1 MSWIEKINS
10 DFTIKTGDGS
20 TFTPNWLNA
29 NKTIDYNVSIFEF
42 KELEG
47 SLVKRRTPK
56 GARYAF
62 EIYFQGDNHLDIA
75 KDFET
80 AAANPKAWNVTHP
93 FYGSILVQPIGMTF
107 DNSVYNVTKINGE
120 WFETI
125 TEDAPKVT
133 LSPKDKILEDKQ
145 LADDALANTYASE
158 VKAKGAD
165 IREGKSNATEL
176 YNKGKKTIT
185 DSIDA
190 EDYFN
195 AFNEA
200 IAAFDNA
207 TADPLAAIRKLQRMV
222 NKPFEFITTIQNRI
236 NLLFEQLTGLAAPIL
251 GSRNSKKL
259 YENTAGTIVGAMTA
273 ASVTNAT
280 YSNRVQAISVVENI
294 IAGYEDYLFN
304 LDSISSLNGG
314 KVDSYIAN
322 SDAIIK
328 LSDLVSYTISVLLQI
343 AADSRQE
350 RTLYL
355 PEDTTLIQ
363 LAFELYGLTSEDAE
377 INEIIDT
384 NEIGISEMLLLQ
396 KGRKIVYYI

>member
-10 DFTIKTGDGS
+10 DFTIKTGDGA

-29 NKTIDYNVSIFEF
+29 NKTIDYNISIFEF

-62 EIYFQGDNHLDIA
+62 EIYFQGDNHLDVS

-80 AAANPKAWNVTHP
+80 SAANPKAWNVTHP

-145 LADDALANTYASE
+145 LTDDAFANTYASE

-165 IREGKSNATEL
+165 INEAKSNATEL

-185 DSIDA
+185 ESIDA

-207 TADPLAAIRKLQRMV
+207 TAAPLAAIRKLQRMV
-222 NKPFEFITTIQNRI
+222 NKPYEFITTIQNRI
-236 NLLFEQLTGLAAPIL
+236 TLLLDQLTVLVAPIL

-280 YSNRVQAISVVENI
+280 YSNRGQAISVLENI
-294 IAGYEDYLFN
+294 IASYDNYLLQ

-328 LSDLVSYTISVLLQI
+328 LGDLVSYTVSVLLQI
-343 AADSRQE
+343 AANAQQE
-350 RTLYL
+350 RTLIL
-355 PEDTTLIQ
+355 AEDATIMQ
-363 LAFELYGLTSEDAE
+363 IAFDLYGLTGEDAE
-377 INEIIDT
+377 INKLIED
-384 NEIGISEMLLLQ
+384 NGIGINEMLLIQ